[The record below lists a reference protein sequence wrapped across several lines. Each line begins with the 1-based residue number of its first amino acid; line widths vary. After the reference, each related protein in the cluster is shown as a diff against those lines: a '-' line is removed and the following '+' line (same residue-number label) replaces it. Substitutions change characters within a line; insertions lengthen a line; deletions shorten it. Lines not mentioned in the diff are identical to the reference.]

1 MATSA
6 NYRDMSD
13 RDIVHDK
20 AYFLDQLR
28 AIVGRRYVLTSE
40 GSTRRYRTGFRF
52 GTGPAVAVV
61 RPGSLV
67 EQWRAVQACAAA
79 DKIIIMPTANTR
91 PYSGPAPPTFS
102 LTPAPSIPSI

>member
-52 GTGPAVAVV
+52 GTGPALAVV

-67 EQWRAVQACAAA
+67 EQWRGLKARAAA
-79 DKIIIMPTANTR
+79 ERIIVMQAAHTGL
-91 PYSGPAPPTFS
+91 SGGSAPPGFHLYPHHLLLGT
-102 LTPAPSIPSI
+102 